1 MKPRSSD
8 GQILL
13 HRLARNAANNMK
25 PELEAQRVD
34 PIGKGLEPRST
45 RCRGKSIIRHQV
57 SAGGI
62 HHKSL
67 RGALLSRLPQIP
79 PFIDHHILPSQRLQ
93 VPMQPEDIRF
103 VLSLSDSQPIRI
115 PAIPPHRRGG
125 RELCRGNT
133 TQSAQYNRYSQDSV
147 NHWVKIPPER
157 RASQSRRIS
166 L

>member
-8 GQILL
+8 EQILL
-13 HRLARNAANNMK
+13 HRLARNAANYVK

-34 PIGKGLEPRST
+34 PIGKGLESRST
-45 RCRGKSIIRHQV
+45 RSRGKSIIRHQV
-57 SAGGI
+57 SPRGI

-93 VPMQPEDIRF
+93 VPMQPEHIGF

-115 PAIPPHRRGG
+115 PAVPPHRRSR
-125 RELCRGNT
+125 RELRRGNA
-133 TQSAQYNRYSQDSV
+133 TQSAQYNRHSQDSV
-147 NHWVKIPPER
+147 NHWVKVPPETTR
-157 RASQSRRIS
+157 KPV
-166 L
+166 